1 VKNPPILISVLGFFG
16 ALAGVG
22 FLIFGFRVLGFD
34 WFGMFG
40 DLPEYDDVGLWG
52 WLAVATGIAWLLIAA
67 GLWAL
72 QPWARLATMIIAG
85 FALFEAALAFF
96 QFPGSGLGF
105 AMAIMPGLILLYL
118 MSADIKAEFAENGP
132 PTAM

>member
-1 VKNPPILISVLGFFG
+1 MAIFFIRERYEHG
-16 ALAGVG
+16 SG
-22 FLIFGFRVLGFD
+22 FLHRIDPCVKIVTVVLFAFAILASREGD
-34 WFGMFG
+34 W
-40 DLPEYDDVGLWG
+40 
-52 WLAVATGIAWLLIAA
+52 IAF
-67 GLWAL
+67 
-72 QPWARLATMIIAG
+72 AG

-132 PTAM
+132 PTVM

>member
-1 VKNPPILISVLGFFG
+1 
-16 ALAGVG
+16 
-22 FLIFGFRVLGFD
+22 
-34 WFGMFG
+34 
-40 DLPEYDDVGLWG
+40 
-52 WLAVATGIAWLLIAA
+52 
-67 GLWAL
+67 
-72 QPWARLATMIIAG
+72 MIIAG

-118 MSADIKAEFAENGP
+118 MSADVKAEFAEDGP